1 MPNQDGSPP
10 TLRPTGPSPE
20 AITRVADYL
29 RHLRLTDEVLIQ
41 SLAEDCLRRAQRLM
55 GRESEAE
62 LVRRGLEEAQRRFDH
77 ALAAAVGMPPSNDP
91 HPLAAIRAALL
102 LNDQLS
108 SDALFRHD
116 HTTLELKDAL
126 REALPRSTPEEARL
140 EMKPV
145 PFDFWLFTSTER

>member
-1 MPNQDGSPP
+1 M
-10 TLRPTGPSPE
+10 
-20 AITRVADYL
+20 
-29 RHLRLTDEVLIQ
+29 
-41 SLAEDCLRRAQRLM
+41 
-55 GRESEAE
+55 
-62 LVRRGLEEAQRRFDH
+62 
-77 ALAAAVGMPPSNDP
+77 AAAVAGFVRSKLLMIRRK
-91 HPLAAIRAALL
+91 LAAIRAALL